1 MTMHPH
7 EIYRITTFKSENES
21 LEATILFDEEHPIF
35 SGHFPGNPVVPG
47 VVQIQIIKE
56 LMEKRLGQKLLM
68 VQAKNIKFI
77 NIISPIKNPGAEI
90 KISFQK
96 NDDQTY
102 TVHASVYSET
112 TTFMKF
118 IGIYKPVNK

>member
-1 MTMHPH
+1 MTMHPQ
-7 EIYRITTFKSENES
+7 EIYRITSFKSENEN
-21 LEATILFDEEHPIF
+21 LEATIIFDEKHPVF
-35 SGHFPGNPVVPG
+35 AGHFPGNPIVPG
-47 VVQIQIIKE
+47 VIQIQIIKD
-56 LMEKRLGQKLLM
+56 LFEKGMGQKLLL

-77 NIISPIKNPGAEI
+77 NIISPLKNPGAEI

-118 IGIYKPVNK
+118 SGIYKPVNK